1 MTELIIVAM
10 ALALL
15 QTLLPTMLNTKNLAY
30 LASNR
35 DKDVE
40 FAPVVKRLKNAAR
53 NLMES
58 LPIFL
63 TLATL
68 ALILEV
74 NIEREASS
82 WLVFRVAYVICYG
95 AGIAYLRTLIWAGS
109 IVSLIL
115 MATKLV

>member
-74 NIEREASS
+74 NIEREATS
-82 WLVFRVAYVICYG
+82 WLVFRVAYVICYS

-115 MATKLV
+115 MATKLI

>member
-1 MTELIIVAM
+1 MIELIIAAV
-10 ALALL
+10 ALALF
-15 QTLLPTMLNTKNLAY
+15 QTLLPTMLNIKNLAY

-35 DKDVE
+35 DKDIE
-40 FAPVVKRLKNAAR
+40 FAPIVKRLKNAAR

-68 ALILEV
+68 AVILEV
-74 NIEREASS
+74 NIERESS
-82 WLVFRVAYVICYG
+82 AWLVFRIGYLICYG

-109 IVSLIL
+109 VVSLIL
-115 MATKLV
+115 MATALV